1 MNSVQLIG
9 NVGQDPELRY
19 TTAGQAVV
27 NLSLATN
34 EVFTDKEGKRQKR
47 TEWHRLVCWGKV
59 AEIVNQY
66 VRQGDKL
73 GVEGKLQT
81 RKWTDKQ
88 GEKRTSVEVTVLK
101 VHLLGNRHA
110 EEEAPPHADEDEPAF

>member
-1 MNSVQLIG
+1 MNSVHLIG

-19 TTAGQAVV
+19 TSGNNQAVV

-34 EVFTDKEGKRQKR
+34 ERFNDKEGVSQTR
-47 TEWHRLVCWGKV
+47 TEWHRLVFWGKQADIV
-59 AEIVNQY
+59 AEY

-81 RKWTDKQ
+81 RKWRDKQ
-88 GEKRTSVEVTVLK
+88 GNARATVEVTVLR
-101 VHLLGNRHA
+101 VHLLGAKHQNETPA
-110 EEEAPPHADEDEPAF
+110 PVDEADIPF